1 MLRFPLQY
9 LLLIWMCVGLTC
21 GDVFA
26 QEYPEIPNSLSFA
39 GLNVKLDPGASRIIE
54 SDVRSL
60 MANRRYWEDKLDKAV
75 LYFPIIE
82 GVLIEEEVPIDFK
95 YLAVQES
102 SLAPDAVSTSNA
114 VGFWQFKQETA
125 QEFGIR
131 VDNEIDERK
140 SISASTHAAAKYLKR
155 SNKQY
160 NNWVSSLY
168 SYYLGM
174 GGISQIVPPDW
185 SYARQITLDAKTDR
199 YVLRFFAHKIAFE
212 AALDH
217 HRTANKIVLLE
228 SAHGKGRYFDDIA
241 ADLGVNALDL
251 RSYNRW
257 VNGDQIPA
265 DRDYMLII
273 PVATDKI
280 NLVREKLAMGPA
292 SAKEGFAREDI
303 GFPVLRKASVQLRG
317 RDNHEY
323 YEINGLPGI
332 RAKPGDKAATL
343 AKAAKISVSSFLRY
357 NDMSINDPIVG
368 NEVYYLASKNKKAMV
383 PFHTVR
389 DGETLRGI
397 SQMYGMRLRELMKYN
412 RITNRNLRLQTG
424 RVMWLMKKRP
434 SSQPVEVI
442 DRPSPGTTPV
452 QESKPAP
459 AVTTPIASSS
469 EIPQTAADRKMYT
482 PKLADTTY
490 PSEASPA
497 ATSTTPGRM
506 STSPAGTSQAGTTSS
521 QVSTAKPE
529 SASTGVY
536 QPSKTET
543 VATKAP
549 TTSAP
554 ASSGT
559 TNDRVVIISEED
571 RRPSAISTGSTSTST
586 STVTTSPVVASTN
599 NTSSDWGSDVST
611 PRPASLKP
619 VETRTSSTE
628 ASAEAN
634 YHRVEGG
641 QTYFSISKLYNMSV
655 NSLLALN
662 NLTTNDKLYVGQRLQ
677 VKQSNSSRVTSTTS
691 NTSSTSSVPART
703 APAGNEYQFHT
714 VMAGETLFRI
724 SQNYQAGIEEIKELN
739 NMKDNT
745 VKVGQKI
752 KVPKR

>member
-1 MLRFPLQY
+1 MLKFPLQY
-9 LLLIWMCVGLTC
+9 LLLIWTCVGLTC

-26 QEYPEIPNSLSFA
+26 QEYPDIPNSLSFA
-39 GLNVKLDPGASRIIE
+39 GINVKLDPGARRIVE

-125 QEFGIR
+125 VEFGIR

-160 NNWVSSLY
+160 NNWVSALY

-174 GGISQIVPPDW
+174 GGISQIVPADW

-217 HRTANKIVLLE
+217 HRTTNTIVLLE
-228 SAHGKGRYFDDIA
+228 SALGKGRHFDDIA
-241 ADLGVNALDL
+241 ADLGINALEL
-251 RSYNRW
+251 RNYNRW

-265 DRDYMLII
+265 DKDYMLTI
-273 PVATDKI
+273 PVATNQI
-280 NLVREKLAMGPA
+280 NVVREKLAMGP
-292 SAKEGFAREDI
+292 SAGRVEYAREDI
-303 GFPVLRKASVQLRG
+303 GFPVLRKASVQMKG
-317 RDNHEY
+317 RNDHTY

-332 RAKPGDKAATL
+332 QARQGDKPATL

-357 NDMSINDPIVG
+357 NDMTINDPIVA
-368 NEVYYLASKNKKAMV
+368 NEIYYLASKNKKAIV

-389 DGETLRGI
+389 EGETLRGI
-397 SQMYGMRLRELMKYN
+397 SQTYGMRLRELMKYN
-412 RITNRNLRLQTG
+412 RLTNRNLRLQTG

-434 SSQPVEVI
+434 NSQPVEVI
-442 DRPSPGTTPV
+442 NSPVPGKGPV
-452 QESKPAP
+452 QDTKPAP
-459 AVTTPIASSS
+459 AATAPIASSS
-469 EIPQTAADRKMYT
+469 EIPQTAADRKKYT
-482 PKLADTTY
+482 PKLADTSY

-497 ATSTTPGRM
+497 ASIPARVST
-506 STSPAGTSQAGTTSS
+506 AGTSQTSTS
-521 QVSTAKPE
+521 APQQASTAKPE
-529 SASTGVY
+529 STPAQVGIY
-536 QPSKTET
+536 QPSRPET
-543 VATKAP
+543 VATKSPA
-549 TTSAP
+549 TTSAA
-554 ASSGT
+554 ASTGN
-559 TNDRVVIISEED
+559 TNDRIVIVTEED
-571 RRPSAISTGSTSTST
+571 RRPAAMSNSTSTSPST
-586 STVTTSPVVASTN
+586 STVASTN
-599 NTSSDWGSDVST
+599 ITTSDWGSDVPTTRTRPVST
-611 PRPASLKP
+611 STSP
-619 VETRTSSTE
+619 VESRPVATAPNADYHLV
-628 ASAEAN
+628 AS
-634 YHRVEGG
+634 G
-641 QTYFSISKLYNMSV
+641 QTYFSISKMYNMSV
-655 NSLLALN
+655 NNLLSLN

-677 VKQSNSSRVTSTTS
+677 VKQSSGSSSSNSTAPVSA
-691 NTSSTSSVPART
+691 PART

-724 SQNYQAGIEEIKELN
+724 SQNYQASIEELKVLN

-752 KVPKR
+752 KIPKR

>member
-1 MLRFPLQY
+1 MLKFPLQY
-9 LLLIWMCVGLTC
+9 LLLIWTCVGLTC

-26 QEYPEIPNSLSFA
+26 QEYPDIPNSLSFA
-39 GLNVKLDPGASRIIE
+39 GINVKLDPGAKRIVE

-102 SLAPDAVSTSNA
+102 SLTPDAVSTSNA

-125 QEFGIR
+125 LEFGIR

-140 SISASTHAAAKYLKR
+140 SISASTRAASRYLKR

-160 NNWVSSLY
+160 NNWVSALY

-174 GGISQIVPPDW
+174 GGISQIVPADW

-217 HRTANKIVLLE
+217 HRTTNTIVLLE
-228 SAHGKGRYFDDIA
+228 SPHGKGRYFDDIA
-241 ADLGVNALDL
+241 SDLGVNALEL
-251 RSYNRW
+251 RRYNQW
-257 VNGDQIPA
+257 VYGDQIPT
-265 DRDYMLII
+265 DKDYMLTI
-273 PVATDKI
+273 PVATSQI
-280 NLVREKLAMGPA
+280 NAVREKLAMGP
-292 SAKEGFAREDI
+292 SAAKVEFAREDI
-303 GFPVLRKASVQLRG
+303 GFPVLRKASVQMKG
-317 RDNHEY
+317 RNDNIF

-332 RAKPGDKAATL
+332 QARQGDKPAAL

-357 NDMSINDPIVG
+357 NDMTINDPIVA
-368 NEVYYLASKNKKAMV
+368 NEIYYLASKNKKAIV

-389 DGETLRGI
+389 EGETLRGI
-397 SQMYGMRLRELMKYN
+397 SQIYGMRLRELMKYN

-434 SSQPVEVI
+434 HSQPVEVI
-442 DRPSPGTTPV
+442 NSPAPSQSPMQPS
-452 QESKPAP
+452 QPAP

-469 EIPQTAADRKMYT
+469 DIPQTAADRKKYT
-482 PKLADTTY
+482 PKLADNSY

-497 ATSTTPGRM
+497 GATTAPGRV
-506 STSPAGTSQAGTTSS
+506 STSPTGTSQASTSAPQPTSTKSGSTSS
-521 QVSTAKPE
+521 PQA
-529 SASTGVY
+529 GIY
-536 QPSKTET
+536 QPSRPET
-543 VATKAP
+543 VAAKSSA
-549 TTSAP
+549 TTPVP
-554 ASSGT
+554 A
-559 TNDRVVIISEED
+559 TNDRIVIVSEED
-571 RRPSAISTGSTSTST
+571 RRPAATSTGSST
-586 STVTTSPVVASTN
+586 VASTN
-599 NTSSDWGSDVST
+599 NTTSDWGSDVPTTRSRPVPTST
-611 PRPASLKP
+611 RPAEDRP
-619 VETRTSSTE
+619 ATA
-628 ASAEAN
+628 ASNAD
-634 YHRVEGG
+634 YHTVVSG
-641 QTYFSISKLYNMSV
+641 QTYFSISKMYNMSV
-655 NSLLALN
+655 SNLLSLN
-662 NLTTNDKLYVGQRLQ
+662 NLTTSDRLYVGQRLQ
-677 VKQSNSSRVTSTTS
+677 VKQSSGSSS
-691 NTSSTSSVPART
+691 NTTAPTRT

-724 SQNYQAGIEEIKELN
+724 SQNYQASIEELKALN